1 MGKTMKAEEILDD
14 EFLTIRAKL
23 LDVAAALDR
32 IERGEGEVVDASRM
46 QLISEA
52 IEIVGSATPH
62 RAERIQLLFSR
73 EYDQAWKANFNLAS
87 RPL

>member
-1 MGKTMKAEEILDD
+1 MKAEEIFDD

-32 IERGEGEVVDASRM
+32 IERGEGAVVDGSKM

-52 IEIVGSATPH
+52 IEIVGSNTPR

-73 EYDQAWKANFNLAS
+73 EYDEAWKASFDLAS
-87 RPL
+87 RTP